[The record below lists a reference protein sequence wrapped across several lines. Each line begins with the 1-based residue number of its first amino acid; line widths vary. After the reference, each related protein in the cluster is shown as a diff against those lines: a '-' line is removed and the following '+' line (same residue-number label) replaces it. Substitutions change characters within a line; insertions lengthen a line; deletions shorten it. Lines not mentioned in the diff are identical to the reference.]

1 MPLSL
6 RSRFWRGALR
16 RFFKGL
22 TLSVTETRLRG
33 ERNARW
39 LGKVPKSI
47 QVEQVNIDGTH
58 AELLNFSD
66 TNPQKIIL
74 FLHGG
79 GYVTGS
85 ALTHRMMCAL
95 LAKATGAKVL
105 VPDYRLAPEHP
116 FPAALE
122 DTLKVYRWLLAQG
135 YSSANIIIAGDS
147 AGGGLSV
154 AATLALRDAGASLPA
169 AVVCLS
175 PWADLT
181 LKGQSHLTKAKS
193 EAVLRTEVL
202 REWASCYTD
211 ESNLNNPLVSPV
223 YADFHGFPP
232 LLIEVGSEEI
242 LLDDARML
250 ADKANADGVDVT
262 LNIWDGM
269 WHVWQALGDVIPE
282 NKKAFEEIGQ
292 FVRDQFEKTMK
303 MKS

>member
-6 RSRFWRGALR
+6 RSRFWRAVLR
-16 RFFKGL
+16 IFFKGQ
-22 TLSVTETRLRG
+22 TLSIAETRLNG
-33 ERNARW
+33 EKNAKR
-39 LGKVPKSI
+39 LGDGPKGA
-47 QVEQVNIDGTH
+47 QVEQLNMDGIH
-58 AELLNFSD
+58 AESICFAETD
-66 TNPQKIIL
+66 PQKVIL
-74 FLHGG
+74 YLHGG

-85 ALTHRMMCAL
+85 TLTYRMMCAL

-116 FPAALE
+116 FPAAL
-122 DTLKVYRWLLAQG
+122 DDSLKAYRWLLAQG

-154 AATLALRDAGASLPA
+154 ATVLALMDKNESLPA

-181 LKGQSHLTKAKS
+181 LKGQSHHTKAKS

-202 REWASCYTD
+202 RDWASCYTD
-211 ESNLNNPLVSPV
+211 ESNLDNPLVSPV

-232 LLIEVGSEEI
+232 LLIQVGSEEI

-250 ADKANADGVDVT
+250 ADKAKADGVDVT

-269 WHVWQALGDVIPE
+269 WHVWQMLGDVIPE
-282 NKKAFEEIGQ
+282 NKKAFDEIGK
-292 FVRDQFEKTMK
+292 FVRGQFGRNVRA
-303 MKS
+303 

>member
-1 MPLSL
+1 M
-6 RSRFWRGALR
+6 
-16 RFFKGL
+16 
-22 TLSVTETRLRG
+22 
-33 ERNARW
+33 
-39 LGKVPKSI
+39 GKVPKSI

-250 ADKANADGVDVT
+250 ADKAKADGVDVT